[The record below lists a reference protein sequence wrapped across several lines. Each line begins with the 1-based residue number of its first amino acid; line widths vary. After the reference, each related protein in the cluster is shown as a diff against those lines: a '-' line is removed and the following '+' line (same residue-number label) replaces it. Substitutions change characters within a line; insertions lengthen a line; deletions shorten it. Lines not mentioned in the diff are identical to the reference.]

1 MKFLGF
7 DTIIIVVN
15 EIQYKDVLDI
25 EWELRRAELR
35 AKTQWDET
43 LQWGKE
49 DNLLYELAY
58 EKVKDL
64 RNAQKKLRAIYK
76 VIQDYSDIT
85 VEYRV

>member
-1 MKFLGF
+1 MLNESM
-7 DTIIIVVN
+7 N

-35 AKTQWDET
+35 AKTEWDGT
-43 LQWGKE
+43 VKYGKG
-49 DNLLYELAY
+49 DILYELAH

-76 VIQDYSDIT
+76 VISQHSDIK
-85 VEYRV
+85 VKHSHHNY